1 MPIESYTYSVQDII
15 TDLSRQFGDEAE
27 IQISSSDI
35 IRWVN
40 SAQREIIST
49 NTTIN
54 EVVATAD
61 IVNGQD
67 KYPLLSDPAFA
78 NMQNIHS
85 ILFEGI
91 PLEKMEFNDALK
103 YIIDGKDDDHG
114 DPKIWY
120 IKAGILH
127 FWPKPDRD
135 ITDGY
140 TIYFNRAPAKVTS
153 AGDPLG
159 IPDNFYNALLQL
171 VSSYAYEM
179 DENPQMAQMK
189 IQQAEK
195 SINIQQN
202 QTTVHS
208 QYFPTIQPDPEDY
221 I

>member
-1 MPIESYTYSVQDII
+1 MPIESYTHSVQDVI
-15 TDLSRQFGDEAE
+15 TDITRQFGDEAE
-27 IQISSSDI
+27 IQINSADI

-40 SAQREIIST
+40 SAQREIIQT

-54 EVVATAD
+54 EVAATSD
-61 IVNGQD
+61 IISGQD
-67 KYPLLSDPAFA
+67 KYPVLNDPAFA
-78 NMQNIHS
+78 NVQNIHS
-85 ILFEGI
+85 VLFDGR

-103 YIIDGKDDDHG
+103 YIIDGADDDHG

-120 IKAGILH
+120 LKAGILH
-127 FWPKPDRD
+127 FWPKPNRSIDN
-135 ITDGY
+135 GY
-140 TIYFNRAPAKVTS
+140 TIYFNRAPAKVTGS
-153 AGDPLG
+153 GDMLG
-159 IPDNFYNALLQL
+159 IPDNFYNAVLQL
-171 VSSYAYEM
+171 VMSYAYEM

-202 QTTVHS
+202 QTTSHS